1 MREIALPATGQDPS
15 EAQGSM
21 NRRRSSLPTAVL
33 PIVAVLALCSP
44 AAAAEGELSIFP
56 DGVHLAILIVAF
68 LGLVFPVN
76 ALLVRPLLRTL
87 EERAQRIEG
96 ARDRAAELS
105 RQADESLARHRSAIE
120 AARGEAERERRAA
133 LEAARREQ
141 TRLTQQARAAAEQEI
156 ERARAGIRAILAEVR
171 DQLRRDSELLARQAV
186 ARILGR
192 PVS

>member
-120 AARGEAERERRAA
+120 AAGGEAVRERRAA
-133 LEAARREQ
+133 LEAARR
-141 TRLTQQARAAAEQEI
+141 
-156 ERARAGIRAILAEVR
+156 
-171 DQLRRDSELLARQAV
+171 
-186 ARILGR
+186 
-192 PVS
+192 